1 MTLLRTPEI
10 KWSWYVFLIAGA
22 FVLWTAGARFIL
34 ANNDEG
40 IYLASAMRMLRG
52 ELPYRDFFYYL
63 PPGTPLIES
72 GVLRLFG
79 ERLWVARIPLA
90 VDIAILTASVFWLT
104 ARLANLRAAFIT
116 AFCFLAFETAEH
128 DRLVVDHR
136 WDSSA
141 WATLAVALTV
151 SLMLGES
158 GNWRLR
164 SVLVGASAALAGWIT
179 TPVAL
184 VGVVIFGAA
193 FIVPRLRR
201 SAIWIGTGAAGCS
214 ACFLGWL
221 AAHHNL
227 AAALD
232 GVLWP
237 ASHYGSANRTAYGW
251 VIGGYANLFQGLTVG
266 GAITV
271 AIFLLFLTL
280 PATLPVLALTGW
292 PIRLRLESEDR
303 RWAIGLM
310 LLSMIALMVST
321 LPRPDLIH
329 LMYVSGIAYA
339 LCVALA
345 VRVLPPRVLAL
356 VTITMLLMAGA
367 EYAIAINRR
376 IGEPAMATR
385 LGVVRGTE
393 SDLNVLRLVTS
404 HVRPE
409 DGFFAFPYWP
419 NFYLFSGARNPTR
432 FAYLQPGMF
441 SADDEHLALQELQA
455 SPPRWILYVDTPPE
469 AYLRIWPGSDRARL
483 RFSSIEDFIAGH
495 YRVAGKVDAF
505 ELRERQ

>member
-1 MTLLRTPEI
+1 MAMLRTPET
-10 KWSWYVFLIAGA
+10 KWSLYVFLFAGA
-22 FVLWTAGARFIL
+22 FVLWSAGARFIL

-63 PPGTPLIES
+63 PPGTPLIEA

-79 ERLWVARIPLA
+79 EKLWAARIPLA
-90 VDIAILTASVFWLT
+90 ADLAILTAAVFWLT
-104 ARLANLRAAFIT
+104 ARLANVRAGFVT
-116 AFCFLAFETAEH
+116 VFCFLAFETAEH

-141 WATLAVALTV
+141 WATLAIALTV
-151 SLMLGES
+151 SLLPRES

-164 SVLVGASAALAGWIT
+164 AVLAGASAALAGWIT
-179 TPVAL
+179 TPVAM

-193 FIVPRLRR
+193 CIVPQLRR
-201 SAIWIGTGAAGCS
+201 SAIWIAAGAAGCS

-227 AAALD
+227 AAALE

-251 VIGGYANLFQGLTVG
+251 VIGGYANLFSGLTTG
-266 GAITV
+266 GVITV
-271 AIFLLFLTL
+271 AIFLIFFTL
-280 PATLPVLALTGW
+280 PATLPVLALAWW
-292 PIRLRLESEDR
+292 PIRWRLESEER

-310 LLSMIALMVST
+310 LMSMIALMVST

-329 LMYVSGIAYA
+329 LMYVSGVAYA
-339 LCVALA
+339 LGAALA
-345 VRVLPPRVLAL
+345 VRVLPPRALAM
-356 VTITMLLMAGA
+356 VAIAMILMAA
-367 EYAIAINRR
+367 TDYVIALNRR

-385 LGVVRGTE
+385 LGVVHGTE
-393 SDLNVLRLVTS
+393 SDFKVLRLVTS

-419 NFYLFSGARNPTR
+419 NFYLFAGARNPTR

-441 SADDEHLALQELQA
+441 SAADERIALQELQQ

-469 AYLRIWPGSDRARL
+469 AFLRIWPRSDPARL
-483 RFSSIEDFIAGH
+483 RFGSIEDFIAGR
-495 YRVAGKVDAF
+495 YRTVDKVDGF